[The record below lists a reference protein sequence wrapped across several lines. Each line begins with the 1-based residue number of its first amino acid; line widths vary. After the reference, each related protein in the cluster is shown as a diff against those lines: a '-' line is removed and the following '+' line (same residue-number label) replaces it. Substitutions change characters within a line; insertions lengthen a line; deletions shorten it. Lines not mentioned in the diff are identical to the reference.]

1 MEHYIDLNM
10 KSIYSDD
17 GQYAPEQL
25 VKMCADKGIT
35 IMALTDCNWVKG
47 VEEAVEAAAQYG
59 ITCIP
64 AIELECKYKD
74 QPVSVLGYGI
84 NLEACEFDAMGEI
97 LEAQKMMLEEE
108 PEMTEADII
117 YPNLKEMVE
126 LIHDA
131 KGLAVLAAPGR
142 FFGEEKEQIEELI
155 EDVMIDGVE
164 CFAGCHSEEEADYYY
179 EIARKNSLMTTAGS
193 GFCGDQEPEKVLGE
207 YPCRF
212 GQDLIHAQLAF
223 AKFVAPLETEE

>member
-10 KSIYSDD
+10 KSMYSDH

-25 VKMCADKGIT
+25 VKMCAEKGIT
-35 IMALTDCNWVKG
+35 IMALTDANWVKG
-47 VEEAVEAAAQYG
+47 VEEAVKTAEDMG

-64 AIELECKYKD
+64 AVELECKYKD
-74 QPVSVLGYGI
+74 MDVSLLGYGI
-84 NLEACEFDAMGEI
+84 NLELCEFDAMGEI
-97 LEAQKMMLEEE
+97 LEAQKMMLAED

-131 KGLAVLAAPGR
+131 KGLAILAHPGKS
-142 FFGEEKEQIEELI
+142 FGEKREIIEELI
-155 EDVMIDGVE
+155 EDVMIDGIE
-164 CFAGCHSEEEADYYY
+164 SFAGCHSEEETDYYY

-193 GFCGDQEPEKVLGE
+193 GFIGEADAEAELGK
-207 YPCRF
+207 YHCRF
-212 GQDLIHAQLAF
+212 DQDLIHAQLAF
-223 AKFVAPLETEE
+223 AKFVKPLDA